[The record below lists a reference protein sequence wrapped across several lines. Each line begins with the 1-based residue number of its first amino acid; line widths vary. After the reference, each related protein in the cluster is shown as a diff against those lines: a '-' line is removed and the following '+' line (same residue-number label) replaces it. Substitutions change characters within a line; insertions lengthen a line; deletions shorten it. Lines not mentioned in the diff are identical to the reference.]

1 MFVLWSLERI
11 LLFLR
16 FVLTSLAIIGGFAE
30 RLAPATWKR
39 GCTIDLL
46 IIVNQIAQKLQ
57 EMFSSD
63 CQTCTVVYE
72 QFYVLK
78 LRSLIQV
85 FLRQPVFERYI
96 TKIFLEIVR
105 IIV

>member
-1 MFVLWSLERI
+1 M
-11 LLFLR
+11 LLFPR
-16 FVLTSLAIIGGFAE
+16 FILTTFAIIVGFAE
-30 RLAPATWKR
+30 RLARASWKP

-46 IIVNQIAQKLQ
+46 KTINQIAQKLQ

-85 FLRQPVFERYI
+85 FP
-96 TKIFLEIVR
+96 
-105 IIV
+105 

>member
-1 MFVLWSLERI
+1 MFP
-11 LLFLR
+11 R
-16 FVLTSLAIIGGFAE
+16 FILTSLTIIRGFAE

-46 IIVNQIAQKLQ
+46 KIINQIAQKLQ

-63 CQTCTVVYE
+63 CQTYTVVCE
-72 QFYVLK
+72 LFYVLK

-85 FLRQPVFERYI
+85 FP
-96 TKIFLEIVR
+96 
-105 IIV
+105 

>member
-1 MFVLWSLERI
+1 MLKRFVLCSLERI
-11 LLFLR
+11 LLFPR
-16 FVLTSLAIIGGFAE
+16 FILTSLVIIGGVAE

-46 IIVNQIAQKLQ
+46 KIVNQIVQKLQ

-72 QFYVLK
+72 QLFVLK

-85 FLRQPVFERYI
+85 FP
-96 TKIFLEIVR
+96 
-105 IIV
+105 